1 VDFEGESDEEI
12 IKAVKSLGFNIYEK
26 GKEPNTA
33 TKKDYSALRII
44 LCVIIMISA
53 HVVMHFIENKFLSG
67 IIQLALSLL
76 TCIVCAPYFYRGIK
90 GFLSLSPNME
100 SLVITGVTASVLY
113 SAFSIFYGGD
123 YYFDGA
129 IMIFTVV
136 SLGKYIESRVKKK
149 AFDSIGEFMKL
160 IPDTAEVE
168 RGSGVYS
175 IPVSEIKEGDIISYY
190 DYIGGKQV
198 VVTHRVIEIIDP
210 DTVPGYV
217 TQGDNEKYPD
227 DIVKTRDT
235 LHSVYKFRIPFL
247 GKFIDFL
254 KTPFGFIITLVIPL
268 LSFIAW
274 QAYKLILLFFK
285 SKQAE
290 LEEQAEQL
298 KNTQNAKSELS
309 EEEKNAI
316 IAEYLAKQK
325 AQEKENDDAKNK
337 NNKN

>member
-1 VDFEGESDEEI
+1 M
-12 IKAVKSLGFNIYEK
+12 
-26 GKEPNTA
+26 KEVL
-33 TKKDYSALRII
+33 KRI
-44 LCVIIMISA
+44 
-53 HVVMHFIENKFLSG
+53 G
-67 IIQLALSLL
+67 
-76 TCIVCAPYFYRGIK
+76 
-90 GFLSLSPNME
+90 
-100 SLVITGVTASVLY
+100 SVLVDILIVIVFIVSTIVVIASITANRTGGQPSVMGY
-113 SAFSIFYGGD
+113 VFSSVQTNSMQGTIDKGD
-123 YYFDGA
+123 F
-129 IMIFTVV
+129 VV
-136 SLGKYIESRVKKK
+136 G
-149 AFDSIGEFMKL
+149 KL
-160 IPDTAEVE
+160 IDDNTK
-168 RGSGVYS
+168 
-175 IPVSEIKEGDIISYY
+175 IKEGDIISYY

>member
-1 VDFEGESDEEI
+1 M
-12 IKAVKSLGFNIYEK
+12 
-26 GKEPNTA
+26 KEVL
-33 TKKDYSALRII
+33 KRI
-44 LCVIIMISA
+44 
-53 HVVMHFIENKFLSG
+53 G
-67 IIQLALSLL
+67 
-76 TCIVCAPYFYRGIK
+76 
-90 GFLSLSPNME
+90 
-100 SLVITGVTASVLY
+100 SVLVDILIVIVFIVSTIVVIASITANRTGGQPSVMGY
-113 SAFSIFYGGD
+113 VFSSVQTNSMQGTIDKGD
-123 YYFDGA
+123 F
-129 IMIFTVV
+129 VV
-136 SLGKYIESRVKKK
+136 G
-149 AFDSIGEFMKL
+149 KL
-160 IPDTAEVE
+160 IDDNTKIE
-168 RGSGVYS
+168 
-175 IPVSEIKEGDIISYY
+175 EGDIISYY

-325 AQEKENDDAKNK
+325 AQDKENDDAKNK

>member
-1 VDFEGESDEEI
+1 M
-12 IKAVKSLGFNIYEK
+12 
-26 GKEPNTA
+26 KEVL
-33 TKKDYSALRII
+33 KRI
-44 LCVIIMISA
+44 
-53 HVVMHFIENKFLSG
+53 G
-67 IIQLALSLL
+67 
-76 TCIVCAPYFYRGIK
+76 
-90 GFLSLSPNME
+90 
-100 SLVITGVTASVLY
+100 SVLVDILIVIVFIVSTIVVIASITANRTGGQPSVMGY
-113 SAFSIFYGGD
+113 VFSSVQTNSMQGTIDKGD
-123 YYFDGA
+123 F
-129 IMIFTVV
+129 VV
-136 SLGKYIESRVKKK
+136 G
-149 AFDSIGEFMKL
+149 KL
-160 IPDTAEVE
+160 IDDNTK
-168 RGSGVYS
+168 
-175 IPVSEIKEGDIISYY
+175 IKEGDIISYY

-254 KTPFGFIITLVIPL
+254 RTPFGFIITLVIPL

>member
-1 VDFEGESDEEI
+1 MKDVLKKIGSVFVD
-12 IKAVKSLGFNIYEK
+12 VL
-26 GKEPNTA
+26 
-33 TKKDYSALRII
+33 II
-44 LCVIIMISA
+44 LVFIVSTL
-53 HVVMHFIENKFLSG
+53 VVVASITANRTGGQPSVMGYVFSSVQTNSMQGTID
-67 IIQLALSLL
+67 
-76 TCIVCAPYFYRGIK
+76 K
-90 GFLSLSPNME
+90 GDF
-100 SLVITGVTASVLY
+100 
-113 SAFSIFYGGD
+113 
-123 YYFDGA
+123 
-129 IMIFTVV
+129 VV
-136 SLGKYIESRVKKK
+136 G
-149 AFDSIGEFMKL
+149 KL
-160 IPDTAEVE
+160 IDDST
-168 RGSGVYS
+168 
-175 IPVSEIKEGDIISYY
+175 EIKEGDIISFY
-190 DYIGGKQV
+190 DYFQGRQIV
-198 VVTHRVIEIIDP
+198 ITHRVVEILDP
-210 DTVPGYV
+210 ETDPGYI
-217 TQGDNEKYPD
+217 TQGDNEKMSD
-227 DIVKTRDT
+227 DIVKSRDDIQ
-235 LHSVYKFRIPFL
+235 SVYKFRIPLL

>member
-1 VDFEGESDEEI
+1 M
-12 IKAVKSLGFNIYEK
+12 
-26 GKEPNTA
+26 KEVL
-33 TKKDYSALRII
+33 KRI
-44 LCVIIMISA
+44 
-53 HVVMHFIENKFLSG
+53 G
-67 IIQLALSLL
+67 
-76 TCIVCAPYFYRGIK
+76 
-90 GFLSLSPNME
+90 
-100 SLVITGVTASVLY
+100 SVLVDILIVIVFIVSTIVVIASITANRTGGQPSVMGY
-113 SAFSIFYGGD
+113 VFSSVQTNSMQGTIDKGD
-123 YYFDGA
+123 F
-129 IMIFTVV
+129 VV
-136 SLGKYIESRVKKK
+136 G
-149 AFDSIGEFMKL
+149 KL
-160 IPDTAEVE
+160 IDDNTKIE
-168 RGSGVYS
+168 
-175 IPVSEIKEGDIISYY
+175 EGDIISYY